1 MPDKEAT
8 LAASQILEAV
18 ERIRAYLAGLDETA
32 FLADGRT
39 RDAVAMNLL
48 VIGEN
53 ATRLPVDLRR
63 QDTEFDWQD
72 AIALRHRIAHG
83 YESLSFAVIWSIAIV
98 ELDGVEIAAERMIA
112 RLEGL

>member
-1 MPDKEAT
+1 MPSKDAT
-8 LAASQILEAV
+8 LAAAQILEAV
-18 ERIRAYLAGLDETA
+18 ERIRDYLTGLDEAA

-53 ATRLPVDLRR
+53 ATRLPTDLRR
-63 QDTEFDWQD
+63 EEVQFDWQD

-98 ELDGVEIAAERMIA
+98 ELDGVECAAERMIA